1 MMNVHLKLMIV
12 SIHAI
17 TLMVVMCVIVMLD
30 MYLILMDQPALV
42 SVLSNL
48 LLVIII
54 IIIDDDECSRNNGG
68 CEHLCNNTDGS
79 YNCYCINGHVLD
91 DDGLGC
97 SGIIHSYKY

>member
-48 LLVIII
+48 LL
-54 IIIDDDECSRNNGG
+54 
-68 CEHLCNNTDGS
+68 
-79 YNCYCINGHVLD
+79 
-91 DDGLGC
+91 
-97 SGIIHSYKY
+97 